1 LSDGVAKIGVVDS
14 YTYRAEWSPE
24 AGKYV
29 GTCIEFPS
37 RNSHA
42 RGDRRPWV
50 VEKLA
55 DRKTIPSLYDPF

>member
-1 LSDGVAKIGVVDS
+1 LSDGVAKIGVVDN